1 MLDQAPVWVWPRLA
15 EAICCSDQS
24 IFRKPEK
31 RELHIMNTWT
41 KKAGILLKGKNKKA
55 WTMVLILIGM
65 IILSSIL
72 SPSFRS
78 ARNLLNILNQNS
90 IYGIMALG
98 MGCVILTGA
107 IDLSAGSTAALAAV
121 IATPLFRDYGFV
133 AGMLGGLC
141 LGALVGLINGILITK
156 CKITYFV
163 TTLGTMQIGRG
174 IVYIITSGIP
184 IQGVP
189 AAYNVVGMGKL
200 FGTLPIAA
208 LIWFGCVI
216 IMHFVLKYTQF
227 GQHLYAIGGS
237 ENAAWLAGVN
247 TNKMKVLS
255 FVLCG
260 FFCALSG
267 LILNLRVL
275 MATADA
281 CQSYEMTAI
290 ASCVVGGLSMDGGRG
305 DILSSITGTLIM
317 GLILNILQLL
327 GVSSYWQTAVTG
339 VIIIATVAIDSIS
352 SRKRD

>member
-1 MLDQAPVWVWPRLA
+1 MTT
-15 EAICCSDQS
+15 I
-24 IFRKPEK
+24 K
-31 RELHIMNTWT
+31 TT
-41 KKAGILLKGKNKKA
+41 KGKFMKGKNKKA
-55 WTMVLILIGM
+55 WTMVLVLIGM
-65 IILSSIL
+65 IVLSSIL

-78 ARNLLNILNQNS
+78 PRNLLNILNQNS

-121 IATPLFRDYGFV
+121 IATPLFRDYGFA
-133 AGMLGGLC
+133 AGVLGGLAT
-141 LGALVGLINGILITK
+141 GVIVGLINGLLVTK

-174 IVYIITSGIP
+174 VVYIITSGIP

-189 AAYNVVGMGKL
+189 TAYNVIGMGKL
-200 FGTLPIAA
+200 WGVVPIAA
-208 LIWFGCVI
+208 LIWFVCVL
-216 IMHFVLKYTQF
+216 IMHLILKYTQF
-227 GQHLYAIGGS
+227 GQHVYAVGGS
-237 ENAAWLAGVN
+237 ENAAWLSGVD
-247 TNKMKVLS
+247 TNKIRVLS
-255 FVLCG
+255 FMLCG

-267 LILNLRVL
+267 VVLNLRVL

-290 ASCVVGGLSMDGGRG
+290 ASCIVGGMSMDGGRG
-305 DILSSITGTLIM
+305 VIPSSITGALIM

-339 VIIIATVAIDSIS
+339 AIIIGAVAIDSVS
-352 SRKRD
+352 GRKRD

>member
-1 MLDQAPVWVWPRLA
+1 M
-15 EAICCSDQS
+15 
-24 IFRKPEK
+24 
-31 RELHIMNTWT
+31 
-41 KKAGILLKGKNKKA
+41 KGKNKKA
-55 WTMVLILIGM
+55 WTMVLVLIGM
-65 IILSSIL
+65 IVLSSIL

-78 ARNLLNILNQNS
+78 PRNLLNILNQNS

-121 IATPLFRDYGFV
+121 IATPLFRDYGFA
-133 AGMLGGLC
+133 AGVLGGLAT
-141 LGALVGLINGILITK
+141 GVIVGLINGLLVTK

-174 IVYIITSGIP
+174 VVYIITSGIP

-189 AAYNVVGMGKL
+189 TAYNVIGMGKL
-200 FGTLPIAA
+200 WGVVPIAA
-208 LIWFGCVI
+208 LIWFVCVL
-216 IMHFVLKYTQF
+216 IMHLILKYTQF
-227 GQHLYAIGGS
+227 GQHVYAVGGS
-237 ENAAWLAGVN
+237 ENAAWLSGVD
-247 TNKMKVLS
+247 TNKIRVLS
-255 FVLCG
+255 FMLCG

-267 LILNLRVL
+267 VVLNLRVL

-290 ASCVVGGLSMDGGRG
+290 ASCIVGGMSMDGGRG
-305 DILSSITGTLIM
+305 VIPSSITGALIM

-339 VIIIATVAIDSIS
+339 AIIIGAVAIDSVS
-352 SRKRD
+352 GRKRD